1 MERTR
6 TTTYFPKPLC
16 ASATLPSRREQLSKC
31 VSPTHRYTGVHASV
45 ETFISSLV
53 DMFRPVQAAKAMFC
67 QRGGASGTDCRAA
80 DPLYTAA
87 TASPTVRDSK
97 STPKVEGLQ
106 EQLHAVTKRSMQPFL
121 AERPAL
127 QLDDNRSYKA
137 PPTEARPEELFSGR
151 KQHTILEHHS
161 EAVCSAIVHGANQRC
176 GLRHGAFL
184 EFSSR
189 LLNRVGC

>member
-6 TTTYFPKPLC
+6 ATASFPKPLC
-16 ASATLPSRREQLSKC
+16 DSATLPSRREQLSKC
-31 VSPTHRYTGVHASV
+31 VSPTHIYTGSHASV
-45 ETFISSLV
+45 ETFTSSLV
-53 DMFRPVQAAKAMFC
+53 NMVRPEQAAKAIFC
-67 QRGGASGTDCRAA
+67 QRGGACGKACRAA

-97 STPKVEGLQ
+97 SPLNVEGLQ

-127 QLDDNRSYKA
+127 QLDDNRTYEA

-151 KQHTILEHHS
+151 KIAHTIPEYHS
-161 EAVCSAIVHGANQRC
+161 EAVCSAIVHGANHRC

-184 EFSSR
+184 EFFELFIETS
-189 LLNRVGC
+189 